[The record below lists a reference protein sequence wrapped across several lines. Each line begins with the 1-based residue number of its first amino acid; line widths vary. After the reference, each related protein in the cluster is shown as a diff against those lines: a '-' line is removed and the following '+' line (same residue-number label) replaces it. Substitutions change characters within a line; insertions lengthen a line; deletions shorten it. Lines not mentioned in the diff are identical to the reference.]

1 MNNFIKTN
9 LKEIQKSC
17 SLLNQ
22 DMISQIISKLKKV
35 KRNNGRIFFLGI
47 GGGAGNA
54 THAVNDF
61 RKIANIECYTPSDNV
76 SELTARINDDGWS
89 SSYKEWLLTSKLS
102 KNDIIFIFS
111 VGGGDIKKKI
121 STNLIESIKIAKKKK
136 STIIGITGPN
146 GGYTKKNTN
155 FCLTIPILNKNN
167 LTAITESFQSIVWHL
182 LVSHPELKKNSMKWE
197 SILK

>member
-1 MNNFIKTN
+1 MNNFIKTY

-111 VGGGDIKKKI
+111 VGGGDVKKK
-121 STNLIESIKIAKKKK
+121 N
-136 STIIGITGPN
+136 
-146 GGYTKKNTN
+146 
-155 FCLTIPILNKNN
+155 
-167 LTAITESFQSIVWHL
+167 
-182 LVSHPELKKNSMKWE
+182 
-197 SILK
+197 

>member
-1 MNNFIKTN
+1 MNNFVETY
-9 LKEIQKSC
+9 LKEIKESC
-17 SLLNQ
+17 SLLDK
-22 DMISQIISKLKKV
+22 DMINQIVSKLKKV
-35 KRNNGRIFFLGI
+35 KENSGRIFFIGV

-61 RKIANIECYTPSDNV
+61 RKIADIECYTPSDNI

-89 SSYKEWLLTSKLS
+89 TSYKEWLLTSKLS

-111 VGGGDIKKKI
+111 VGGGDVKKKI
-121 STNLIESIKIAKKKK
+121 STNIVEVIKIAKKKK
-136 STIIGITGPN
+136 SIIVGITGPD

-155 FCLTIPILNKNN
+155 FCLTIPITNKNN

-182 LVSHPELKKNSMKWE
+182 LVSHPGLKKKSMKWE

>member
-1 MNNFIKTN
+1 MNNFIKTY

-121 STNLIESIKIAKKKK
+121 STNLLESIKIAKQKK